1 MALEE
6 RSVEAVGDGAAPGA
20 TTASGTI
27 GLVGPSPGFGA
38 ARAVSVTRTATP
50 QIDVPQVVTVAPRE
64 AITDLAAPRVD
75 QMSN

>member
-1 MALEE
+1 
-6 RSVEAVGDGAAPGA
+6 
-20 TTASGTI
+20 
-27 GLVGPSPGFGA
+27 
-38 ARAVSVTRTATP
+38 VSVTRTATP